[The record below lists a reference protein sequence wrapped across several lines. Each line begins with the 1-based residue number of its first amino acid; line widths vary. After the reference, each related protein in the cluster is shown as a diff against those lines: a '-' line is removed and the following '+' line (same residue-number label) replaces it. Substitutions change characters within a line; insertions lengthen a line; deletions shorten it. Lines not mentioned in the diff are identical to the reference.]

1 MKFKE
6 AIALEWLNSFIQAD
20 KILKNEPLLF
30 DKALGIN
37 EIHKVEPG
45 DITFVDHPK
54 YFKKAVESAASFIII
69 NKEYAAIPPGKQLWV
84 HPKPFEVYNNLIKLL
99 RNDSTFSNPKD
110 IPKSTQV
117 LPGAIIGDDV
127 EIGENCIIYPNV
139 TIMGKVRI
147 GDRVVIHANTV
158 IGSDAFY
165 FKRYTD
171 RDLQYEQMHSG
182 GEVVIESDVF
192 IGAACTIDRGVSGKT
207 VIGTGS
213 KLDNQVHIGHGVVIG
228 KNCLI
233 AAQVGIAGKT
243 TLEDNVTLWG
253 QVGVNK
259 DLTIGKDAV
268 VYAQS
273 GVPKSIEGGKV
284 YFGSPVEEAKIKMKE
299 MAWVK
304 RIPNLW
310 EKIMNKE
317 KDN

>member
-1 MKFKE
+1 MKFNQPLT
-6 AIALEWLNSFIQAD
+6 LEWLENYIQPSA
-20 KILKNEPLLF
+20 ILTNGPLTF
-30 DKALGIN
+30 DQPLGIN

-54 YFKKAVESAASFIII
+54 YYQKAVESKASFIII
-69 NKEYAAIPPGKQLWV
+69 DQHYDGVPPGKLLWV
-84 HPKPFEVYNNLIKLL
+84 HPQPFNVYNNLVQQF
-99 RNDSTFSNPKD
+99 RNPISFCTTSRSASST
-110 IPKSTQV
+110 IY
-117 LPGAIIGDDV
+117 PGAIIGEEVILGKD
-127 EIGENCIIYPNV
+127 CIIYPNV
-139 TIMGKVRI
+139 TIMGKVTI
-147 GDRVVIHANTV
+147 GDRVVIQPNTV

-165 FKRYTD
+165 FKKHTGEE
-171 RDLQYEQMHSG
+171 LQYEQMHSG

-207 VIGTGS
+207 VIGAGT
-213 KLDNQVHIGHGVVIG
+213 KIDNQVHIGHGVVIG

-284 YFGSPVEEAKIKMKE
+284 YFGSPVEEAKEKMKE
-299 MAWVK
+299 MGWVK
-304 RIPNLW
+304 RIPHIW
-310 EKIMNKE
+310 EKINK
-317 KDN
+317 K